1 MGTNMFPSSA
11 LVGQNKEESI
21 VALPVDDLKKV
32 DGFAGVF
39 PGILTFSFP
48 ITTANVW
55 RQFIDNVSTSTT
67 SRSQARKHICVMAG
81 GGLND
86 DHALKKVDID
96 IVVADANGAARSTS
110 DIILTE
116 PGLSVI
122 ISAVLTS
129 RAISQRMKNYTI
141 YAIFITIHIVFD
153 FPPFMVLIIA
163 ILDDGNVK
171 SLHKTDHKDIKMLA
185 SAIYLQVSI
194 ISQSLIF
201 FVTRA
206 RSWSFVERP
215 GVIWL
220 YNLLFYFPLDFIKF
234 FIRFALSGKAW
245 DLLLNKGYELFSTDA
260 VTSIVVG

>member
-21 VALPVDDLKKV
+21 VALPVDDLIEKV

-86 DHALKKVDID
+86 DPALKKVDID
-96 IVVADANGAARSTS
+96 IVVADANGAARSAS

-129 RAISQRMKNYTI
+129 RAISQRMKNYTVNLD
-141 YAIFITIHIVFD
+141 YL
-153 FPPFMVLIIA
+153 PLPFNRNLI
-163 ILDDGNVK
+163 N
-171 SLHKTDHKDIKMLA
+171 
-185 SAIYLQVSI
+185 
-194 ISQSLIF
+194 
-201 FVTRA
+201 
-206 RSWSFVERP
+206 
-215 GVIWL
+215 
-220 YNLLFYFPLDFIKF
+220 
-234 FIRFALSGKAW
+234 
-245 DLLLNKGYELFSTDA
+245 
-260 VTSIVVG
+260 IVV

>member
-1 MGTNMFPSSA
+1 MAFKLLM
-11 LVGQNKEESI
+11 Q
-21 VALPVDDLKKV
+21 
-32 DGFAGVF
+32 
-39 PGILTFSFP
+39 
-48 ITTANVW
+48 
-55 RQFIDNVSTSTT
+55 STSTT

-194 ISQSLIF
+194 IRIGGW
-201 FVTRA
+201 A
-206 RSWSFVERP
+206 